1 MSKIEIQTPIGLGE
15 VTDDDRRKA
24 QNLANLVRTYDDLGG
39 WHIQV
44 NSVPTEVLRDAQLH
58 PEQHRDLLIRVA
70 GYSAFFVELCP
81 ESQNDI
87 IDRSEYTLA

>member
-1 MSKIEIQTPIGLGE
+1 MSKVEIQTPIGLGE

-44 NSVPTEVLRDAQLH
+44 NSVATEVLRDAQLH
-58 PEQHRDLLIRVA
+58 PEQHKDLLIRVA

>member
-1 MSKIEIQTPIGLGE
+1 MAKVEIQRPIGLGE

-24 QNLANLVRTYDDLGG
+24 RNLADLVRTYNDLGG

-44 NSVPTEVLRDAQLH
+44 NSVPTEVLRDAQLQ
-58 PEQHRDLLIRVA
+58 PERHKDLLIRVA

-87 IDRSEYTLA
+87 IDRSEYVVN

>member
-1 MSKIEIQTPIGLGE
+1 MAKVEIQRPIGLGE

-24 QNLANLVRTYDDLGG
+24 QNLADLVRTYNDLGG

-58 PEQHRDLLIRVA
+58 PEQHKDLLIRVA

-87 IDRSEYTLA
+87 IDRSEYVVS

>member
-1 MSKIEIQTPIGLGE
+1 MSKVEIQTPIGLGE

-44 NSVPTEVLRDAQLH
+44 NSVPSEVLRDAQMH
-58 PEQHRDLLIRVA
+58 PERHKDLLIRVA

-87 IDRSEYTLA
+87 IDRSEYALA

>member
-1 MSKIEIQTPIGLGE
+1 MAKVEIQRPIGLGE

-24 QNLANLVRTYDDLGG
+24 QNLADLVRTYDELGG

-44 NSVPTEVLRDAQLH
+44 NSVPTEVLRDAQAH
-58 PEQHRDLLIRVA
+58 PEQHKDLLIRVA

-87 IDRSEYTLA
+87 INRSEYVVG

>member
-1 MSKIEIQTPIGLGE
+1 MAKVEIQRPIGLGE
-15 VTDDDRRKA
+15 VTDDDQRKA
-24 QNLANLVRTYDDLGG
+24 QNLADLVRTYNELGG

-58 PEQHRDLLIRVA
+58 PEQHKDLLIRVA

-87 IDRSEYTLA
+87 INRSEYVVG

>member
-1 MSKIEIQTPIGLGE
+1 MPKVEIQRPIGLGE
-15 VTDDDRRKA
+15 VTEADHRKA
-24 QNLANLVRTYDDLGG
+24 QNLANLVRTYGELGG
-39 WHIQV
+39 WHIQG

-58 PEQHRDLLIRVA
+58 PERHKDLLIRVA

-87 IDRSEYTLA
+87 IDRSEYSF

>member
-87 IDRSEYTLA
+87 IDRSEYNLA